1 MNKYLRFSQRGP
13 AWFAALALCQFSLPG
28 AQAEISLEVLGSLN
42 YGLFD
47 ESAAEIS
54 AFDPMTDQLFV
65 TQASGQISVIDLSN
79 PELPLETDLLAVGP
93 VNSVAV
99 ANGLLAVAVEAD
111 PKQDP
116 GSVVVFDTSDL
127 SGPLNT
133 FTVGSLP
140 DMVTFTPDGLM
151 LLVANEGEPDDD
163 YLVDP
168 EGSISIIDLGD
179 GSVAAVGALG
189 QDAVTSINFN
199 AYDGSVASLRNKGV
213 RIFGPNATVSQD
225 LEPEYIAVS
234 PDGMAAYVACQENNA
249 LAVVDLETKSLVD
262 ILALGTKD
270 HHRGLPTATIYEI
283 PEANLPVLG
292 TSTADDTTLVL
303 TGGFSGLW
311 FAADESDAETYVF
324 YTHGDRGPNGD
335 SFSVDGITNREFL
348 LPDYQASLIR
358 LEMTVATG
366 EIRVESTIPLFRT
379 DGITPISG
387 LPNIPGWDEQPL
399 DGKGNVLPHDPFGAD
414 MEGVVKA
421 PDGTFWTVDEYR
433 PAIYHFLADGTLNAR
448 YVPQGT
454 SLLGDTPQAEGFYGT
469 ESLPADYALRRANR
483 GFEAVAYDTD
493 TDIVYAFI
501 QSPIESPD
509 NSVRNNSDVIRILGI
524 DPVDGTPVAEYVY
537 LLERNALS
545 GAGISRVD
553 KIGDAVYTGNGTFH
567 VLERDSSTPDDGFV
581 GKKFIFEMNLLGA
594 TNLLDANA
602 PELNPGL
609 SLEQHS
615 ADDLAALGI
624 RPVFKSKVA
633 NLPSLGY
640 LPSDKPE
647 GLAVLPDGTLA
658 VINDNDFTVAGY
670 PTLALALI
678 SFDGATL
685 DPSNRDDG
693 INLANW
699 PVHGTFMPDA
709 IATMEYDGSTF
720 ILTANEGDAREYE
733 GNPGFVGEDRIG
745 DVTLDPTAF
754 PDAATLQDDANL
766 GRLKM
771 LLSEGDLDGDGDYDR
786 LHSYGARSFS
796 VWDAYGNLVWDSG
809 DFFETYTAANLPDF
823 FNSSDGNDSFDS
835 RSDDKGP
842 EPEGITVGSVN
853 GIPYAFIGLE
863 RIGGI
868 MVFDMSNPMA
878 PQFVNYINNRD
889 FTAEDE
895 FAGDIAPEGIVFIS
909 VEDSPIGEPL
919 LVVTNEVSGSLTT
932 FWIREALPEGA
943 YTLNLLHNND
953 GESQLLD
960 AGSDLELYG
969 GIDRFVSLVR
979 DRKRIARANDW
990 TPITISSGD
999 NFLAGPEFNASF
1011 VTRGTEEAVYY
1022 DALGLGNIGYDAIV
1036 IGNHDFDFGPTVLAE
1051 FINAVKGDVPYL
1063 SANLDMSAEEDL
1075 QALVNSGR
1083 IAKSTTLAVDTAAGE
1098 KVVTIIG
1105 ATTGNLPFI
1114 SSPGGVVVDQD
1125 VAAAVQAEIDANAAS
1140 DVIIFVSHLQGV
1152 AEDVALI
1159 SSVRGIDIAIAGGG
1173 DDLLANAE
1181 NLLLPGDTSD
1191 PENTYPIFTEDA
1203 DGVMVPIVTTTGE
1216 YRYLGNLVVEF
1227 DDTNAITTIG
1237 GRPIPVADI
1246 STLWPDSV
1254 RSDGDTAESVTEP
1267 VSAYLEGLANNIIAS
1282 TDVPL
1287 DGRRNS
1293 IRGIETGMG
1302 NLVADAMLWAAR
1314 TAGPEFGVDSVD
1326 IALVGGGGIRNNT
1339 VLNSDGAAGFPISEL
1354 DTFDILPF
1362 SNFVSVVEGLTPAQ
1376 LKQQLETVYS
1386 RTVIEDG
1393 AVIPQGGG
1401 TGRFAQVAGLSVRY
1415 DPTRQ
1420 AQLLSVDGEEI
1431 IPGDRVLSAILSDGT
1446 VLIEDGMPVEGAPL
1460 VNVCVTSFH
1469 AGGGDQY
1476 FWFMDE
1482 IPFTSVGLTYQQALA
1497 NYLQAPVSE
1506 NGLGGDV
1513 NADPYGELSR
1523 ILVPRDSLIF
1533 EWDTIEVQGWRI
1545 SGWIGAVWT
1554 EGLRENP
1561 NDIWVFIPPFGWTFV
1576 DSKSSGPFN
1585 VWMFNEDNG
1594 WFFTSKVFYPYVW
1607 SHTTQEWYFIDLR
1620 FPTNEG
1626 IRIIRLS
1633 DNTVVDNLRQ

>member
-1 MNKYLRFSQRGP
+1 MKKNVRFPLLGLGCLS
-13 AWFAALALCQFSLPG
+13 ALVLLHPG
-28 AQAEISLEVLGSLN
+28 GLTAHAEIKLEVLGSLN

-54 AFDPMTDQLFV
+54 AFDPSTDKLFV
-65 TQASGQISVIDLSN
+65 TQASGRISVVDLSN
-79 PELPLETDLLAVGP
+79 PELPIEVDLLDVGP

-116 GSVVVFDTSDL
+116 GSIIVYNTADL
-127 SGPLNT
+127 SAPLNT

-179 GSVAAVGALG
+179 GMAATISALG
-189 QDAVTSINFN
+189 QAAVTPVDFH
-199 AYDGSVASLRNKGV
+199 AYDERAASLRNKGV

-234 PDGMAAYVACQENNA
+234 PDGTTAYAACQENNA
-249 LAVVDLETKSLVD
+249 LAVVDLESKSLVD

-270 HHRGLPTATIYEI
+270 HNRGLPTATIHEI

-292 TSTADDTTLVL
+292 TSTADDTTPVL

-311 FAADESDAETYVF
+311 FAADESDEDTYVF

-335 SFSVDGITNREFL
+335 SFSVDGITHREFL

-358 LEMTVATG
+358 LEMDPNTG
-366 EIRVESTIPLFRT
+366 EIIVESTLPLYRA
-379 DGITPISG
+379 DGTTPISG

-399 DGKGNVLPHDPFGAD
+399 DGKGNALPHDPYGAD

-421 PDGTFWTVDEYR
+421 PDGTFWMVDEYR

-448 YVPQGT
+448 YVPAGT
-454 SLLGDTPQAEGFYGT
+454 STLGDTPQAEGFYGMET
-469 ESLPADYALRRANR
+469 LPAEYALRRPNR

-493 TDIVYAFI
+493 NDIVYAFI
-501 QSPIESPD
+501 QTPMYNPD
-509 NSVRNNSDVIRILGI
+509 NSTRNNSDVIRILGI
-524 DPVDGTPVAEYVY
+524 DPADGTPVAEYVY
-537 LLERNALS
+537 LLERNALD

-581 GKKFIFEMNLLGA
+581 GKKFIFEINLTGA
-594 TNLLDANA
+594 TNLLGADAPALNA
-602 PELNPGL
+602 GL
-609 SLEQHS
+609 TLEQHS
-615 ADDLAALGI
+615 ADDLDALGI
-624 RPVFKSKVA
+624 QPVFKSKVA

-647 GLAVLPDGTLA
+647 GLAALPDGTLA
-658 VINDNDFTVAGY
+658 VVNDNDFTVAGF

-685 DPSNRDDG
+685 DASNRDDG
-693 INLANW
+693 IHLANW

-709 IATMEYDGSTF
+709 IATMEFEGMTY
-720 ILTANEGDAREYE
+720 ILSANEGDAREYE
-733 GNPGFVGEDRIG
+733 GDPGYVGEDRIG
-745 DVTLDPTAF
+745 DVTLDPDAF

-766 GRLKM
+766 GRLKLM
-771 LLSEGDLDGDGDYDR
+771 LSEGDLDGDGDYDR
-786 LHSYGARSFS
+786 LQSYGARSFS

-809 DFFETYTAANLPDF
+809 DFFESYTAANLPEH

-842 EPEGITVGSVN
+842 EPEGVTTGLVDGV
-853 GIPYAFIGLE
+853 PYAFIGLE
-863 RIGGI
+863 RVGGI
-868 MVFDMSNPMA
+868 MVFDMSDPMA
-878 PQFVNYINNRD
+878 PAFVDYVNNRD
-889 FTAEDE
+889 FDAEDE

-909 VEDSPIGEPL
+909 AEDSPVGEPI
-919 LVVTNEVSGSLTT
+919 LVVTNEVSGTVTT
-932 FWIREALPEGA
+932 YWVREALADGA
-943 YTLNLLHNND
+943 YTLNILHNND
-953 GESQLLD
+953 GESQLIN
-960 AGSDLELYG
+960 AGSDLESYG

-979 DRKRIARANDW
+979 DRKRIAHSNEW

-1011 VTRGTEEAVYY
+1011 VTRGSEDPVYY
-1022 DALGLGNIGYDAIV
+1022 DAIGLGNIGYNAIV

-1051 FINAVKGDVPYL
+1051 FISAVDADVPYL

-1075 QALVNSGR
+1075 QELVDSGR
-1083 IAKSTTLAVDTAAGE
+1083 IAGSTTLTVETTAGE
-1098 KVVTIIG
+1098 KTVTIIG
-1105 ATTGNLPFI
+1105 ATTANLPFI
-1114 SSPGGVVVDQD
+1114 SSPGGVVVEQD
-1125 VAAAVQAEIDANAAS
+1125 VAAAVQAQIDANADS

-1152 AEDVALI
+1152 DEDVALI
-1159 SSVRGIDIAIAGGG
+1159 GAIRGIDIAIAGGG
-1173 DDLLANAE
+1173 DDLLANEE
-1181 NLLLPGDTSD
+1181 NLLLPGDVSD
-1191 PENTYPIFTEDA
+1191 ADDTYPIYAADA
-1203 DGVMVPIVTTTGE
+1203 DGVIVPIVTTTGE

-1227 DDTNAITTIG
+1227 DSTNTITMVG

-1254 RSDGDTAESVTEP
+1254 RPDADTTADVVEP
-1267 VSAYLEGLANNIIAS
+1267 VAAYLEGLANTIVAS

-1293 IRGIETGMG
+1293 IRGVETAMG
-1302 NLVADAMLWAAR
+1302 NLVADAMLWAAQ
-1314 TAGPEFGVDSVD
+1314 TNGPEFGVDSVH

-1339 VLNSDGAAGFPISEL
+1339 ILNIDAATDFPISEL

-1362 SNFVSVVEGLTPAQ
+1362 SNFVSVVEGITPAQ

-1386 RTVIEDG
+1386 RTVVEDG
-1393 AVIPQGGG
+1393 EVIPQGSG
-1401 TGRFAQVAGLSVRY
+1401 TGRYAQIAGLAVTY

-1431 IPGDRVLSAILSDGT
+1431 IAGERILSAVLSDGT
-1446 VLIEDGMPVEGAPL
+1446 MLIDNGQPVDGAPS

-1476 FWFMDE
+1476 FWFLEE
-1482 IPFTSVGLTYQQALA
+1482 IPFANLGLTYQQALA
-1497 NYLQAPVSE
+1497 AYLQAPVAQG
-1506 NGLGGDV
+1506 GLGGEV
-1513 NADPYGELSR
+1513 NADPYGELNR
-1523 ILVPRDSLIF
+1523 ILIPRDALIF
-1533 EWDTIEVQGWRI
+1533 EWETIEVQGWRL
-1545 SGWIGAVWT
+1545 SGWMGAVWT
-1554 EGLRENP
+1554 EALQDTPE
-1561 NDIWVFIPPFGWTFV
+1561 DLWVYLPAFGWTFI
-1576 DSKSSGPFN
+1576 SGQTTGPFA
-1585 VWMFNEDNG
+1585 VWMFNEENG
-1594 WFFTSKVFYPYVW
+1594 WFFTNKVFYPYVW
-1607 SHTTQEWYFIDLR
+1607 SHSTGEWYFVDMR
-1620 FPTNEG
+1620 FGTNEG

-1633 DNTVVDNLRQ
+1633 DNEVVENLRQ